1 MAREE
6 HVRRSNATGS
16 AFGLIVK
23 TLIYLVFGLVVSI
36 AVEWS
41 GLYFNWWEFGP
52 EHSLGMLH
60 KELDYAS
67 VSVRFAFVDGGG
79 ESWTASALQYYI
91 FSIQFVFYWAS
102 EVGSYLG
109 ADSQSLTA
117 YTDSAINIGL
127 VYALRL
133 LLIVASVP
141 LFIMVFIWAFVDGL
155 VERDLRRFGAGRES
169 STIFEGAR
177 KSVFPLLVIPYL
189 IYLSFPTSINPMF
202 IIAPSAILQAFLYRL
217 LFSKY
222 KKYL

>member
-6 HVRRSNATGS
+6 QVRRSSATGS
-16 AFGLIVK
+16 AFGLIVN
-23 TLIYLVFGLVVSI
+23 TLFLLVFSLVVSVI
-36 AVEWS
+36 VEWL

-52 EHSLGMLH
+52 EHSIGMLH
-60 KELDYAS
+60 RELGYAS
-67 VSVRFAFVDGGG
+67 DTVRSAFVDGGG
-79 ESWTASALQYYI
+79 ESWTAFALQYYI

-109 ADSQSLTA
+109 ADSQSLVA
-117 YTDSAINIGL
+117 YTDSAVNIGL
-127 VYALRL
+127 VFALRV
-133 LLIVASVP
+133 LLIVASLP

-169 STIFEGAR
+169 STIFEAAR

-202 IIAPSAILQAFLYRL
+202 IIAPSAILQAFLYRM